1 MKPSNNETEPIKPR
15 YRLDVISF
23 GELPEDQFYC
33 LMDVR
38 ISPNP
43 LDVERIKLT
52 DPRNFDQKLRDAGCL
67 MMFTGDEVNE
77 LADRGE
83 LNRDALEDTLIQLA
97 KSEGM
102 L

>member
-1 MKPSNNETEPIKPR
+1 MEQRK

-23 GELPEDQFYC
+23 GELPEDQFFC

-38 ISPNP
+38 LSPEP
-43 LDVERIKLT
+43 LDVDRIRLT

-67 MMFTGDEVNE
+67 MMFTGDEVEE
-77 LADRGE
+77 LAGRGE
-83 LNRDALEDTLIQLA
+83 LNRDALEDSLIRLA

>member
-1 MKPSNNETEPIKPR
+1 MEQRK

-23 GELPEDQFYC
+23 GGLPEDQFFC

-38 ISPNP
+38 LSPEP
-43 LDVERIKLT
+43 LDVDRIRLT

-67 MMFTGDEVNE
+67 MMFTGDEVEE
-77 LADRGE
+77 LAGRGE
-83 LNRDALEDTLIQLA
+83 LNRDALEDSLIRLA